1 MFSLWNMTGI
11 ILFCSDNDN
20 TAKFKI
26 NIKDGKNGWKLLF
39 QQNLTLQNAQQKFVY
54 LHIQYIE
61 ESPYIPIILF
71 CLENETNGSMQ
82 SFLSTQHTLSKSR

>member
-11 ILFCSDNDN
+11 ILFCSNNEN

-39 QQNLTLQNAQQKFVY
+39 QQNLTVQKTQQKVSIYSYYF
-54 LHIQYIE
+54 
-61 ESPYIPIILF
+61 ILF
-71 CLENETNGSMQ
+71 RKWN
-82 SFLSTQHTLSKSR
+82 

>member
-11 ILFCSDNDN
+11 ILFCSDNEN

-39 QQNLTLQNAQQKFVY
+39 QQNLTLQNTQQKVSIYSYYF
-54 LHIQYIE
+54 
-61 ESPYIPIILF
+61 ILF
-71 CLENETNGSMQ
+71 RKWN
-82 SFLSTQHTLSKSR
+82 